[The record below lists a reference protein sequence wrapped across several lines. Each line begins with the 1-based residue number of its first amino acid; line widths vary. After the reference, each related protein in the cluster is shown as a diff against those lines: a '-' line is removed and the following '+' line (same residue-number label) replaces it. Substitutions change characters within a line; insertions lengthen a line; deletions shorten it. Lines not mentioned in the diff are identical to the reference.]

1 MGCGGE
7 AGRALMEHRHQ
18 LLIHAFAEEPGVL
31 TAALRVA
38 RRAVQSLGSDT
49 SVQVIVQGGAVRGLV
64 TDSAHLDDLLTTIA
78 GSGVDVLACAHSME
92 RVGVAAEA
100 LLPDVG
106 TVPAAVTYLTQQQW
120 AGAAYVR
127 I

>member
-1 MGCGGE
+1 
-7 AGRALMEHRHQ
+7 MEHRHV
-18 LLIHAFAEEPGVL
+18 LVLHAFAEDAQVL

-38 RRAVQSLGSDT
+38 RHSVQGLGPDT
-49 SVQVIVQGGAVRGLV
+49 SVQVVVQGGAVRGL
-64 TDSAHLDDLLTTIA
+64 TTGSEREDDLLTTIA
-78 GSGVDVLACAHSME
+78 GSGVRVLACENSME
-92 RVGVAAEA
+92 RVGIPADA

-106 TVPAAVTYLTQQQW
+106 TVPAAVIYLTQQQW

>member
-1 MGCGGE
+1 MD
-7 AGRALMEHRHQ
+7 HRHQ
-18 LLIHAFAEEPGVL
+18 LVIHAFAENPDVL

-38 RRAVQSLGSDT
+38 RHSVQGLGPDT
-49 SVQVIVQGGAVRGLV
+49 SVQVVVQGGAVRGLI
-64 TDSAHLDDLLTTIA
+64 TDSAHQDDLLTTIA
-78 GSGVDVLACAHSME
+78 GSGVDILACANSME

-100 LLPDVG
+100 LLSDVG